1 MQSSQENCIPKKCGI
16 RFSPPALILVYE
28 DKLRENKLRK
38 CVMPIRNFR
47 TTSSVNFMAHDLKQR
62 HEKTLHSVPNIQVEK
77 MLRVLQEHMK
87 GTELFDAVQ
96 IVNKEFTLDSDE
108 DLNKLGD
115 DVLQRKKEIMDQT
128 FNKNRIKPE
137 DPEFVYDKQVDFDK
151 NINEKV
157 ESGWDAEESDDLF
170 WN

>member
-1 MQSSQENCIPKKCGI
+1 MQASEENCIPRKCGI
-16 RFSPPALILVYE
+16 RFCPPALILVYE
-28 DKLRENKLRK
+28 DKVRGNRLRK
-38 CVMPIRNFR
+38 CVMPVRNFR
-47 TTSSVNFMAHDLKQR
+47 ASSDVNFMAQDLKRR
-62 HEKTLHSVPNIQVEK
+62 HEKALHSVPNIQVEK

-87 GTELFDAVQ
+87 GSELFDAVQ
-96 IVNKEFTLDSDE
+96 VVNKEYTVGSDE

-115 DVLQRKKEIMDQT
+115 DVLRRKKEIMDQT

-151 NINEKV
+151 SVIEKV

>member
-1 MQSSQENCIPKKCGI
+1 MQASEENCIPKKCGI
-16 RFSPPALILVYE
+16 RFSSPALILVYE
-28 DKLRENKLRK
+28 DKLGGNKLRK

-47 TTSSVNFMAHDLKQR
+47 STSNVNFMAQDLKLR
-62 HEKTLHSVPNIQVEK
+62 HEKILHSVPSIQVEK

-87 GTELFDAVQ
+87 GTGLFDAVQ
-96 IVNKEFTLDSDE
+96 TVNKEFTLGSDE

-115 DVLQRKKEIMDQT
+115 DVLRRKKEIMDQT
-128 FNKNRIKPE
+128 FNKNRIKPG

-151 NINEKV
+151 NVNEKV